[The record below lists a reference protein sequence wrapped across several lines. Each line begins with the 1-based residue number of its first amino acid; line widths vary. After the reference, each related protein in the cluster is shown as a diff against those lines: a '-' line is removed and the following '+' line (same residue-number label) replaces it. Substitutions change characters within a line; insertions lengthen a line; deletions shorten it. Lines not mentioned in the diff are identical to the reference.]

1 MFDHVKAALLA
12 GAQAKRRAAEE
23 IADDIA
29 RAGKMLVDAYRLSR
43 KTIIF
48 GNGGSAADA
57 QHFAAEL
64 VGRFASERVAL
75 PSLALTVNTSTLT
88 SVGNDY
94 GYEQVFVRQIE
105 AHTQPGDVV
114 IGISTSGNSP
124 NVLHALER
132 ARAME
137 AKTIGLT
144 GRGGGAMPQ
153 ACDVCVIVPHDS
165 TARIQEVHI
174 AILHIWCELIEQE
187 LFQRSPRD

>member
-1 MFDHVKAALLA
+1 MIDHVKATLLA
-12 GAQAKRRAAEE
+12 GAQAKKRAAEE
-23 IADDIA
+23 IAGDIA

-64 VGRFASERVAL
+64 VGRFASERAAL

-105 AHTQPGDVV
+105 AHTQPGDAV

-124 NVLHALER
+124 NVLRALER
-132 ARAME
+132 ARGME

-144 GRGGGAMPQ
+144 GHGGGAMPQ